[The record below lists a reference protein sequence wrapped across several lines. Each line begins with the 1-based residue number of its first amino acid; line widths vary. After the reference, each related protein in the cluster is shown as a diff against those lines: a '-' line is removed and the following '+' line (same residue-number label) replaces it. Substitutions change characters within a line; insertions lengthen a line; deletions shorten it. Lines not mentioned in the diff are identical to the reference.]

1 MVLSCFLM
9 ITWLPSFFDHGKK
22 NAKLLPGPKTA
33 FFSAENM
40 EKLGGSLGKWSWW
53 EEGIAF
59 NQKPTLMHYG
69 NSRNQW
75 GQKTQPW
82 NFRGTWT
89 FQEHSTLK
97 KCHMISSWVDVCLS
111 PPKAAFVFLPVSF
124 NEKKTRREDL
134 TLKSKGTVGYP
145 WESTRDI
152 YQHIPPIYG
161 FYNGCV
167 NHMIKTLWES
177 VRHMMKFPGC
187 FTTMAPSEPP
197 ASFWAID
204 TWRMVNTIFFL
215 CRFNLTERLLLRSNH
230 HKLFFFRFLM
240 NKMV

>member
-1 MVLSCFLM
+1 
-9 ITWLPSFFDHGKK
+9 
-22 NAKLLPGPKTA
+22 
-33 FFSAENM
+33 
-40 EKLGGSLGKWSWW
+40 
-53 EEGIAF
+53 
-59 NQKPTLMHYG
+59 MHYG

-97 KCHMISSWVDVCLS
+97 NAIWFHRGSM
-111 PPKAAFVFLPVSF
+111 FVWAHQKLLLCSF
-124 NEKKTRREDL
+124 RCRSMKKRREDL
-134 TLKSKGTVGYP
+134 TLKSKGKVGYP

-204 TWRMVNTIFFL
+204 TWRMVNTIFFYVVSTSL
-215 CRFNLTERLLLRSNH
+215 NDSCLDQIIISC
-230 HKLFFFRFLM
+230 FFSVF
-240 NKMV
+240 